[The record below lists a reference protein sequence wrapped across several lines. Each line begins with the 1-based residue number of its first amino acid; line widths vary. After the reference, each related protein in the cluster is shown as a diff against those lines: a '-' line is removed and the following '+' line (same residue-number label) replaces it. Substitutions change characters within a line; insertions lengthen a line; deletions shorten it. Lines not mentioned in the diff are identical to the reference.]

1 MLYLTSTNEADP
13 TLCPVGAGEQYL
25 ATFRKQIGD
34 LVTNGHT
41 LLSGMELSD
50 CLFKDILGI
59 ILFGLLAIGWI
70 DSVDMWISVGHR
82 LLMRA
87 SSLVGKERHLDWRSL
102 WEGLRVSDGAYCF
115 YAS

>member
-1 MLYLTSTNEADP
+1 
-13 TLCPVGAGEQYL
+13 
-25 ATFRKQIGD
+25 
-34 LVTNGHT
+34 
-41 LLSGMELSD
+41 
-50 CLFKDILGI
+50 
-59 ILFGLLAIGWI
+59 
-70 DSVDMWISVGHR
+70 VGHR